1 MLWLE
6 VPLVE
11 SLGLLIAA
19 AKEPTN
25 PASITLALVG
35 VMTFLC
41 YQLFARPGHAQRR
54 AEEMGSQTGPQPAEV
69 EPAAEDRR
77 VA

>member
-1 MLWLE
+1 MFWLE
-6 VPLVE
+6 APVIE

-35 VMTFLC
+35 VITFISF
-41 YQLFARPGHAQRR
+41 QLFARPGHALRR
-54 AEEMGSQTGPQPAEV
+54 TDEIASQSGPPPAEA